1 MKEKFKLKG
10 THHKARELKPEVSN
24 HEDFKLGQGY
34 GSGERESAYQ
44 SQPSKKQLSDDEAP
58 EYQPHQDADV
68 FREKREDRV

>member
-44 SQPSKKQLSDDEAP
+44 S
-58 EYQPHQDADV
+58 HQDADV
-68 FREKREDRV
+68 FREKRREDRV